1 MIHNC
6 ILILT
11 TGRSRI
17 SMGPGDEMLLEPQQ
31 AGIREMARRFARSE
45 IVPHAG
51 RWDREER
58 VPAETLRK
66 MGKLGLMGVCV
77 PEEWGGAGADFVSY
91 AAAMEEIAY
100 GDAGVANVM
109 AATNSPVAAAL
120 VAYGNEKQKARFLKP
135 LASGE
140 AVAAFLLSE
149 PQAGSDAA
157 NIATRAE
164 RKGDSYVIR
173 GTKNFIT
180 AGASAGIAMIVAVTD
195 SSAGKRGI
203 SCFMATTDSP
213 GYVVA
218 RRERKLGHRTCDTC
232 QIHLDGMAVPAE
244 HMLGAPGEGLKI
256 ALSALD
262 SGRIGVAAQ
271 SVGVAQAALDASL
284 AYARERRTFGKPIVE
299 HQAIAFRLAEMATQI
314 EAGRQMYLHA
324 ASVKDRGVPSIKQAS
339 MAKLFASEMAQ
350 TVTAAAIQVHG
361 GYGFLNDYAVEKYYR
376 DARAFTIY
384 DGTSEVQKMLIGREL
399 QKEG

>member
-1 MIHNC
+1 
-6 ILILT
+6 
-11 TGRSRI
+11 
-17 SMGPGDEMLLEPQQ
+17 MLLEPQQ
-31 AGIREMARRFARSE
+31 AEIRDMARRFAHSE

-51 RWDREER
+51 HWDREES
-58 VPAETLRK
+58 VPTNILGK

-100 GDAGVANVM
+100 GDAGVANIM
-109 AATNSPVAAAL
+109 AATNSPVSAAL
-120 VAYGNEKQKARFLKP
+120 VAYGNEDQKARFLKP
-135 LASGE
+135 LASGKT
-140 AVAAFLLSE
+140 VAAFLLSE
-149 PQAGSDAA
+149 PQAGSDVA

-164 RKGDSYVIR
+164 RRGDSYVIR
-173 GTKNFIT
+173 GTKNFVT
-180 AGASAGIAMIVAVTD
+180 AGATAGIAMIVAVTD
-195 SSAGKRGI
+195 PSAGKRGI

-218 RRERKLGHRTCDTC
+218 CRERKLGHRTCDTC
-232 QIHLDGMAVPAE
+232 QIHLDGMVLPAE
-244 HMLGAPGEGLKI
+244 HMLGAPGQGLKI

-262 SGRIGVAAQ
+262 GGRIGVAAQ

-314 EAGRQMYLHA
+314 AAGRQMYLHA
-324 ASVKDRGVPSIKQAS
+324 ALLKDLGIPSIKQAS

-361 GYGFLNDYAVEKYYR
+361 GYGFLNDYPVEKYYR
-376 DARAFTIY
+376 DARVFTIY
-384 DGTSEVQKMLIGREL
+384 EGTSEVQKMLIGREL